1 MMTIGTILFTWAK
14 GKLVGT
20 DSQGN
25 RYFHERKARPGHR
38 LRRWVLY
45 KGRAEAS
52 RVPSEW
58 HAWLHYTVDQP
69 LAPSADK
76 PWVKEHQPNLTGTAD
91 AYLPAGADRRGGE
104 RARATGDYEAWRP

>member
-1 MMTIGTILFTWAK
+1 MTIGTILFTWAR

-25 RYFHERKARPGHR
+25 RYFRERKARPGHR
-38 LRRWVLY
+38 QRRWVLY
-45 KGRAEAS
+45 KGRPEAS

-69 LAPSADK
+69 LTPSPEK
-76 PWVKEHQPNLTGTAD
+76 PWVKEHQPNLTGTKD
-91 AYLPAGADRRGGE
+91 AYLPPGDDRRGGVRE
-104 RARATGDYEAWRP
+104 RATGDYEAWRP